1 MREVS
6 RGSEIN
12 DHTGTHLPAMRK
24 AISRRSKGMVLP
36 RVQTDQAERGGGKAA
51 QERPRTPSG
60 ELGSLYRMWE
70 RIYCKVRQT
79 AILPG
84 LCSGGGAGGRQRS
97 IETMEQGEWVLR
109 KATAFPKKRG
119 ENLRNMRKTC
129 TSWNAVYHM
138 FRGMRQAAP
147 SSLGAKCPYPQ
158 RETQNRTDNIS
169 VGQASKGKG
178 ERVTLA
184 VGFMLGALGQM
195 R

>member
-1 MREVS
+1 MS
-6 RGSEIN
+6 RGSEID

-97 IETMEQGEWVLR
+97 IVKICVICGKPVPAGTPSITCSEECDRLR
-109 KATAFPKKRG
+109 
-119 ENLRNMRKTC
+119 LRLSGQNVRIRNGKRKTEP
-129 TSWNAVYHM
+129 TIS
-138 FRGMRQAAP
+138 RLDRP
-147 SSLGAKCPYPQ
+147 AK
-158 RETQNRTDNIS
+158 E
-169 VGQASKGKG
+169 KEK
-178 ERVTLA
+178 E
-184 VGFMLGALGQM
+184 
-195 R
+195 